1 MNRPLENIKYLLEDK
16 QLTHGQIMTSNIHG
30 YLTKKGFKNISL
42 HDPIA
47 HAGSRPDLSISMYDP
62 RDKSH
67 EITSFELK
75 SRRKGGGGKQFR
87 FNPNVGSPL
96 GQTIVTSSKGR
107 KRFHHK
113 EIGNFR
119 DLLHDHVSKD
129 DVLIH
134 GNETDGYMVITK
146 RKKDDS
152 KEAKKHNA
160 KIDKFLKKAGLV
172 ETHSYHDKD
181 SFFDIFK
188 LSETSQGEV
197 YHSPSR
203 VGGGQTT
210 AVRVSVYTKGTEGL
224 KEKMEKNR
232 SSIHS

>member
-1 MNRPLENIKYLLEDK
+1 MGYSLDNINFLLENVRPNW
-16 QLTHGQIMTSNIHG
+16 GQIMHDTIHAHF
-30 YLTKKGFKNISL
+30 TKKGYKNIIS
-42 HDPIA
+42 DKPTA
-47 HAGSRPDLSISMYDP
+47 HAGSRPDLSVSMYDP
-62 RDKSH
+62 RDESH

-75 SRRKGGGGKQFR
+75 SRRKSGGGKQFR

-96 GQTIVTSSKGR
+96 GQAITTASRGR

-113 EIGNFR
+113 DIKDFK
-119 DLLHDHVSKD
+119 DLLHGHVSKD
-129 DVLIH
+129 DILIH

-146 RKKDDS
+146 RKKGRS

-160 KIDKFLKKAGLV
+160 KIDKFLKQSELE

-181 SFFDIFK
+181 SFFNIFN

-210 AVRVSVYTKGTEGL
+210 AVRVSVHTKGADGL
-224 KEKMEKNR
+224 KEKMEKNK

>member
-1 MNRPLENIKYLLEDK
+1 MNRLLENIKNLLEGK
-16 QLTHGQIMTSNIHG
+16 HPTHSQIMSSNIHG
-30 YLTKKGFKNISL
+30 HLTKKGFKNVSL

-47 HAGSRPDLSISMYDP
+47 HAGSKPDLSISMYDP
-62 RDKSH
+62 RDESH
-67 EITSFELK
+67 EITSCELK
-75 SRRKGGGGKQFR
+75 LRRKCGGGKQFR
-87 FNPNVGSPL
+87 FNTNVGSPL
-96 GQTIVTSSKGR
+96 GQNIVTASRGR
-107 KRFHHK
+107 KRFHHR
-113 EIGNFR
+113 EIDNFK

-129 DVLIH
+129 DILIH

-152 KEAKKHNA
+152 EKAKKHNT
-160 KIDKFLKKAGLV
+160 KIDKFLKMAGLD

-188 LSETSQGEV
+188 LSETSRGEV

-203 VGGGQTT
+203 AGGGQTT
-210 AVRVSVYTKGTEGL
+210 SVRVSVHTRGAKGL

-232 SSIHS
+232 FSVHS